1 MDFNNLKD
9 EALQDVND
17 MFTPEDIES
26 NKGIAAVA
34 TIPILCWI
42 PLVAAKESAFAKFYA
57 NQGLI
62 LLITNFVIS
71 IVGGIIGIS
80 PLIGGLISGLLSLVC
95 LAAWVFLLVS
105 ALQGKARYLPFVGK
119 LFVAFK

>member
-1 MDFNNLKD
+1 MDFNNLKE
-9 EALQDVND
+9 EAMQDVND

-26 NKGIAAVA
+26 NKAIAAAA
-34 TIPILCWI
+34 TVPILFWI

-62 LLITNFVIS
+62 LLIASLAIS
-71 IVGGIIGIS
+71 VVGGIISIIPILGA
-80 PLIGGLISGLLSLVC
+80 LISALLSLVN
-95 LAAWVFLLVS
+95 LAAWLFLLIS
-105 ALQGKARYLPFVGK
+105 ALQGKARYLPVIGK